1 MGNIILAILFD
12 NLKVIY
18 WNTQGLFFFSML
30 LTGKINKW
38 RNVGKTP
45 NNNKSSFVFVAV
57 PQWSPLLSLKPMT
70 VTFILSTIS
79 IEDWHFFLLSK
90 CHVCKSHSLTKKY
103 ETYCKWRIV
112 SIQMSIFM
120 LKCSIHIKR
129 NSSAQKWLTETGF
142 CYCNSSTAKHY
153 QSTCQK

>member
-1 MGNIILAILFD
+1 MYLYLCIIHYI
-12 NLKVIY
+12 IY
-18 WNTQGLFFFSML
+18 IYMCQVTCWHCE
-30 LTGKINKW
+30 
-38 RNVGKTP
+38 NVKEYSNCAT
-45 NNNKSSFVFVAV
+45 VFVAV
-57 PQWSPLLSLKPMT
+57 PQWSPLLSLKLMT

-90 CHVCKSHSLTKKY
+90 CHVCRSHSLTKKY